1 MMCYENRNTFM
12 YKVLGEGICT
22 IIDEYIFVLIIWVYF
37 KESYPRTTITSK
49 YQVQL
54 FSGLGIL
61 DIFMNIMSCHGFVKS
76 SVSTVILTCHNYL
89 VMYYLSKGFVVVET
103 EVGGVDNIPMF
114 VKTMLLIYMNRRV
127 FQHTKRLYPK
137 LSIH

>member
-1 MMCYENRNTFM
+1 MCYENRNTFM

-114 VKTMLLIYMNRRV
+114 VKNNATHL
-127 FQHTKRLYPK
+127 HE
-137 LSIH
+137 